1 MHPLFWDPELYRMH
15 LHPQIQIPN
24 AFPEDHWLPKVNPIP
39 SGGGWL
45 IMPTTLQECRNLIF
59 HRAWYK
65 SHKKTP
71 GPSALTGLLQ
81 TFGARLHCLK
91 IFWWLNMVF
100 HGKTS
105 LKRAL
110 VRTALFLNIAGRL
123 GKIFIRSWLSE
134 QEHWTTRKNARLKQL
149 LDYWLSDRVI
159 HLDFQNTSS
168 FP

>member
-1 MHPLFWDPELYRMH
+1 MAPRWFWSVQIIFGLVPIAWLRSNSFWSGPNHYGQVQIIKISLEKSNLNLTKILWPRPKQFGPNQNNLH
-15 LHPQIQIPN
+15 LSKTIWTVQNH
-24 AFPEDHWLPKVNPIP
+24 FGPIE
-39 SGGGWL
+39 GQG
-45 IMPTTLQECRNLIF
+45 I
-59 HRAWYK
+59 
-65 SHKKTP
+65 
-71 GPSALTGLLQ
+71 
-81 TFGARLHCLK
+81 
-91 IFWWLNMVF
+91 NMVF

-159 HLDFQNTSS
+159 HLDFQNTSI